1 MLEKICEDLNEYYSQ
16 FSTEV
21 TKQPIKISAV
31 KWNDVLINDSIDFFS
46 DEDKERYN
54 SAKRLLEKHYSDFAK
69 LKNFE
74 KSTIFIDT
82 KDSLIKAMNTSIS
95 KCKFSS
101 NKMFALT
108 KDGNIVYP
116 NKWLLNNSFIS
127 ID

>member
-82 KDSLIKAMNTSIS
+82 KDSLIKAMNT
-95 KCKFSS
+95 
-101 NKMFALT
+101 
-108 KDGNIVYP
+108 
-116 NKWLLNNSFIS
+116 
-127 ID
+127 